1 MLACGLG
8 GWLAKLPGCRRP
20 DADNQLRT
28 ACYEVLN
35 SFITNVGLDELP
47 SIAQLGA
54 VIIERLEKTIQLQGQ
69 IVGADDR
76 ITLEEMQTSLAV
88 VLGVGYP

>member
-1 MLACGLG
+1 
-8 GWLAKLPGCRRP
+8 
-20 DADNQLRT
+20 LRT